1 MSIKENFQKNW
12 DESVWYVKASRIILA
27 AIALPLMFF
36 KFIFE
41 ALARVFEILLAG
53 IINVCGGRWGE

>member
-12 DESVWYVKASRIILA
+12 DESFWYVKAARILLSIV
-27 AIALPLMFF
+27 ALPLMFF

-41 ALARVFEILLAG
+41 ALARVFEIVLAA
-53 IINVCGGRWGE
+53 IINICGGRWGE